1 MRRKIITS
9 ASNTAQSG
17 DLPLRRPSFF
27 LVGAPKAGTTSMNS
41 YLALHPD
48 IFMATK
54 ELHYFSGEAFSD
66 ICSGTSAN
74 SKGGATKKLIGE
86 ASVFYLSSKTS
97 AYRIKQFN
105 SDAKILI
112 HVRSPSDFILSYH
125 SALLYGG
132 FESIENI
139 WQALMAETQR
149 RAGINILGREN
160 VHVNVFDDLMRDPGS
175 VYRKKHSPF
184 SSRTTFFL
192 PDLRSKTATKLTAAI
207 CWRAF

>member
-66 ICSGTSAN
+66 PPIEERD
-74 SKGGATKKLIGE
+74 L
-86 ASVFYLSSKTS
+86 FWYLSEFERGSNKK
-97 AYRIKQFN
+97 AYRR
-105 SDAKILI
+105 SVGVLLI
-112 HVRSPSDFILSYH
+112 IEDF
-125 SALLYGG
+125 
-132 FESIENI
+132 SIS
-139 WQALMAETQR
+139 
-149 RAGINILGREN
+149 
-160 VHVNVFDDLMRDPGS
+160 H
-175 VYRKKHSPF
+175 
-184 SSRTTFFL
+184 
-192 PDLRSKTATKLTAAI
+192 
-207 CWRAF
+207 